1 LIPLKALA
9 YKELCAIE
17 KPSDDD
23 ILKIAKH
30 QDDIYRLANALTAKL
45 INLPPQIAADLSWT
59 LDSLQA
65 KILQGGANAEL
76 QLEIVEQMR
85 TVFALQ

>member
-1 LIPLKALA
+1 
-9 YKELCAIE
+9 
-17 KPSDDD
+17 
-23 ILKIAKH
+23 
-30 QDDIYRLANALTAKL
+30 L